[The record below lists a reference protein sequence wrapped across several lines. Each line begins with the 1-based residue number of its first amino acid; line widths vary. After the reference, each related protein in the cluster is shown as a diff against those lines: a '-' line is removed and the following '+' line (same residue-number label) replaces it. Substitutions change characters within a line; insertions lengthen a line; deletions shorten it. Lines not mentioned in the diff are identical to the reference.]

1 MFVLST
7 SIKAQTDKSLGFD
20 LGGVGGLASI
30 NYSSPFKQ
38 TDQSTFLIRA
48 GFSLAP
54 VDPNNGTVLVF
65 PVLFHY
71 NRGANKHKLDLGIG
85 QALSITTR
93 GSFFIR
99 MPLNIAY
106 LLEPEGK
113 RFYFRAAYTPLV
125 SYLLDFQY
133 GHWGGL
139 SFGFK
144 LK

>member
-7 SIKAQTDKSLGFD
+7 SIRAQTDKSLGFD
-20 LGGVGGLASI
+20 LGGVGGVASI

-38 TDQSTFLIRA
+38 TEQSTLLIRA

-54 VDPNNGTVLVF
+54 IDPNNGTALVF

-85 QALSITTR
+85 QTLSLTTR

-99 MPLNIAY
+99 MPLNIGY

-133 GHWGGL
+133 EHWGGL